1 MKKNLLFILLTTIST
16 FCFSQESVKYPIFPG
31 CNKYKTNEE
40 LSKCFSEK
48 LWYELNDQTQ
58 DSSEDF
64 FKENKSVHELTLYF
78 TVKKD
83 GKVTNYSFSND
94 SDALIS
100 TTYLKRI
107 SKVFKYY
114 ELKGKKIIPASENN
128 KYKDF
133 TITFKVKYKG

>member
-16 FCFSQESVKYPIFPG
+16 FCYGQESVKYPIFPG

-83 GKVTNYSFSND
+83 GKVTNYSFSKD

-114 ELKGKKIIPASENN
+114 EQKGKKIIPASENN

>member
-1 MKKNLLFILLTTIST
+1 MAAAEKPPAPLTGISG
-16 FCFSQESVKYPIFPG
+16 QIQPHAGFPPSAFPHSH
-31 CNKYKTNEE
+31 
-40 LSKCFSEK
+40 LPSLRFMSKCFSEK

-114 ELKGKKIIPASENN
+114 EQKGKKIIPASENN

>member
-1 MKKNLLFILLTTIST
+1 MGEST
-16 FCFSQESVKYPIFPG
+16 AWLAQFSPRPQ
-31 CNKYKTNEE
+31 NT
-40 LSKCFSEK
+40 
-48 LWYELNDQTQ
+48 W
-58 DSSEDF
+58 
-64 FKENKSVHELTLYF
+64 LY
-78 TVKKD
+78 D

-114 ELKGKKIIPASENN
+114 EQKGKKIIPASENN